1 MSYIVV
7 FLFIFSLFLLCKNY
21 ISKVT
26 IFFVFM
32 MTSLE
37 LSVLMLIIY
46 IAKFGQYPYPN
57 NLLFVPDY
65 YLYLSV
71 HGVKIEYYTLIK
83 IINAA
88 VGIYMLMMPIFA
100 YSYTSARFFRAKS
113 KMIVKILLMSLLPVF
128 YIIYYNPDIGI
139 EIYERFY
146 QIKDITKAQNYTRNL
161 FYMDCFNNMWMILYL
176 FFPVFKIFKFGL
188 ETKITIKQ
196 KQSLWIALCLFLLNF
211 LYMLLFVLGV
221 FRQYYVSD
229 YFESYIDA
237 LGVVGPNVNDR
248 SCTVNIFGYTKEL
261 LVGVSL
267 IKSISIPDYCYT
279 VLPCIVMVMVMIM
292 IIGMVKYKVLDTV
305 DFFQQ
310 KVIKRNV
317 QGLNKNLRGVFHS
330 FKNMLFTID
339 VTLKNLKLE
348 SDENKRQEIMIELEE
363 TIADS
368 MNSVSKMLNTLKN
381 FDVELS
387 KSNVLEIVEA
397 AINTVRVGRNI
408 NIVRNYTDDDM
419 DIYADEFCMTHA
431 LANIIQNASD
441 AVIAAER
448 ENGEIVIEVFPE
460 QEWIVIKITDN
471 GIGISKKNI
480 NNIFKEFYT
489 SKSRSNNNWGLGLY
503 YTYKVVKKHMVYIS
517 VESKLNTKTMFQVIL
532 PRWDKN
538 AKMRKGMSVYGK
550 NKNYDC

>member
-1 MSYIVV
+1 MSYIVI
-7 FLFIFSLFLLCKNY
+7 FLFVFSLFLLCKNY
-21 ISKVT
+21 VSKVT
-26 IFFVFM
+26 VFFVFM
-32 MTSLE
+32 MASLE

-57 NLLFVPDY
+57 NLMFVPDY
-65 YLYLSV
+65 YLYMSI
-71 HGVKIEYYTLIK
+71 HGIKIEYYTLIK
-83 IINAA
+83 IINTA
-88 VGIYMLMMPIFA
+88 VGIYILMMPIFA
-100 YSYTSARFFRAKS
+100 YSYTSTKFFRAKS
-113 KMIVKILLMSLLPVF
+113 KMIIKILLMSILPVF
-128 YIIYYNPDIGI
+128 YITYYNPDMGI
-139 EIYERFY
+139 EFYEKFY
-146 QIKDITKAQNYTRNL
+146 QIKDIAKAQNYIKNL
-161 FYMDCFNNMWMILYL
+161 FYIDCFNNVWMIFYL
-176 FFPVFKIFKFGL
+176 FFPVLKIIKFGIQ
-188 ETKITIKQ
+188 TKITIKQ

-211 LYMLLFVLGV
+211 LYMLLFVTGV

-229 YFESYIDA
+229 YSVELLDSQNFNA
-237 LGVVGPNVNDR
+237 
-248 SCTVNIFGYTKEL
+248 VNINNKLCTISMFGYTKEL
-261 LVGVSL
+261 FMGVSL

-279 VLPCIVMVMVMIM
+279 VLPCIVIVMVMIM

-339 VTLKNLKLE
+339 VTLKNFKLE
-348 SDENKRQEIMIELEE
+348 SDEHKRQEIMTELEN
-363 TIADS
+363 TISDS
-368 MNSVSKMLNTLKN
+368 INNVSKMLNTLKN

-387 KSNVLEIVEA
+387 KSNILEILEA
-397 AINTVRVGRNI
+397 AINTVRIDKNI
-408 NIVRNYTDDDM
+408 DIIREYTDDDM

-441 AVIAAER
+441 AVAAAER
-448 ENGEIVIEVFPE
+448 ENGKIIIEVFPE

-489 SKSRSNNNWGLGLY
+489 SKSRSHNNWGLGLY
-503 YTYKVVKKHMVYIS
+503 YTYKVVKKHMGYIS
-517 VESKLNTKTMFQVIL
+517 VESKLGTKTMFQVIL